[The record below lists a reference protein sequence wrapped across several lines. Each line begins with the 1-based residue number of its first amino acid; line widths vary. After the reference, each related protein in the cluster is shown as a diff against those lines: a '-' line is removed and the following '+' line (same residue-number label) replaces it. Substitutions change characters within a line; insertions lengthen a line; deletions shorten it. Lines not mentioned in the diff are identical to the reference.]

1 MKRVMTRQFAKFGEL
16 KKHKKLHRNPQLLL
30 ITSVSLNHS
39 FWCEI
44 CHEINYPAI
53 GDPPFI
59 SMILSSSLVSI
70 WMVYDVYVNK
80 WGLWMFIS
88 LFISFISIWLVVWN
102 MTGLWLSIQLGMENH
117 PNWLIFFRGVA
128 KNHQPVIFF
137 QRGGEKPPT
146 SNIVI
151 TITYYYHG
159 NDYILWY
166 IMVYIY
172 IYHLYPLVNQ
182 HSYWKWQFIVDFPI
196 KQMWFSIV
204 MLVYQRVCIYGTR
217 MNPPACH
224 PGPRPPAQELLSNAW
239 WGAPVARRGVLW
251 GGYSD
256 IQRSIE
262 T

>member
-102 MTGLWLSIQLGMENH
+102 MTGLWLSIQLGMSSSQLTNS
-117 PNWLIFFRGVA
+117 I
-128 KNHQPVIFF
+128 IF
-137 QRGGEKPPT
+137 QRGRYT
-146 SNIVI
+146 TNQMSI
-151 TITYYYHG
+151 
-159 NDYILWY
+159 
-166 IMVYIY
+166 YIY
-172 IYHLYPLVNQ
+172 IY
-182 HSYWKWQFIVDFPI
+182 IC
-196 KQMWFSIV
+196 
-204 MLVYQRVCIYGTR
+204 VCITSVAGIIS
-217 MNPPACH
+217 
-224 PGPRPPAQELLSNAW
+224 QLLE
-239 WGAPVARRGVLW
+239 G
-251 GGYSD
+251 
-256 IQRSIE
+256 
-262 T
+262 